1 MKILMTGATG
11 LVGKELGKRLVHDG
25 HSVVV
30 VTRDADKA
38 RLEIPF
44 LAEYVEVDLM
54 REKIPSGRIEGVE
67 AVIHLAGENVAGGY
81 WTRKMKERILQS
93 RVRGTRHLVD
103 SLPPSVKHFIS
114 ASAIGIYGDRA
125 DEVVSEE
132 SARGEGF
139 LSDVCEQWEAEA
151 AKAKARVVFVRTGVV
166 LAAHGGALQ
175 KMLFAFKAGVGARLG
190 SGKQWMSWVHL
201 TDLVEVFVK
210 VLSDKQLSG
219 AINAV
224 SPSPVKNSE
233 FTQALVTTL
242 GRFQGPPVPQVV
254 LKWGLGEMSQVLL
267 ASQRVQPRRLLEAG
281 FKFKYAQLQEALSDL
296 LKDQEGSKEGFYAE
310 QFLPLPIDKVFPFF
324 ADAYNLEKITP
335 QLLSFKIE
343 SVSTPEVQKN
353 TEIVYTLKV
362 HGIPMRWRT
371 DIAEWNPPHQF
382 VDNQLSGPYKCWHHT
397 HSFVEVP
404 GGTLMIDRVKIQL
417 PMGYLGWIVA
427 RLPVLADVTKIFS
440 YRRKSIFSY
449 LK

>member
-11 LVGKELGKRLVHDG
+11 LVGKELGKRLVFEG

-30 VTRDADKA
+30 VTRNAEKA

-44 LAEYVEVDLM
+44 LAEYIEADLM
-54 REKIPSGRIEGVE
+54 REKIPSQRLQGVE

-81 WTRKMKERILQS
+81 WTQKMKERILQS
-93 RVRGTRHLVD
+93 RVRGTRHLVE
-103 SLPPSVKHFIS
+103 SLPASVKHFIS

-125 DEVVSEE
+125 GEILGEG
-132 SARGEGF
+132 ALRGQGF

-151 AKAKARVVFVRTGVV
+151 LKAQARVVLVRTGVV

-175 KMLFAFKAGVGARLG
+175 KMLFPFKAGVGSRLG
-190 SGKQWMSWVHL
+190 SGQQWMSWIHL
-201 TDLVEVFVK
+201 ADLVEIFVTALFDDK
-210 VLSDKQLSG
+210 LSA

-224 SPSPVKNSE
+224 SPNPVQNSE
-233 FTQALVTTL
+233 FTQALVKTL
-242 GRFQGPPVPQVV
+242 GRMQGPPVPQVV
-254 LKWGLGEMSQVLL
+254 LKLGLGEMSQVLL
-267 ASQRVQPRRLLEAG
+267 ASQRVQPQRLLEAG
-281 FKFKYAQLQEALSDL
+281 FQFKYAQLEEALSDL
-296 LKDQEGSKEGFYAE
+296 LKDQEGSKEVFYAE

-335 QLLSFKIE
+335 ELLSFKIE
-343 SVSTPEVQKN
+343 SVSTPEIKKN

-362 HGIPMRWRT
+362 HGIPMKWRT
-371 DIAEWNPPHQF
+371 DIAEWNPPYQF
-382 VDNQLSGPYKCWHHT
+382 VDNQLSGPYKRWHHT
-397 HSFVEVP
+397 HSFIEVP
-404 GGTLMIDRVKIQL
+404 GGTLMADRVKIQL

-427 RLPVLADVTKIFS
+427 RLPVLADVAKIFS